1 MRIADN
7 NFNLYSL
14 DNRQDK
20 LKPLSASS
28 SERPSQEVLRLP
40 ASAVVQVESVSPSQ
54 KQQLLQ
60 NYIQQPSNK
69 GSDLGYPQQ
78 RAVSAYGQLAQQDER
93 DKLQTLM
100 GIDEYA

>member
-7 NFNLYSL
+7 HLNLYGL

-20 LKPLSASS
+20 LKPLSGSASAGQ
-28 SERPSQEVLRLP
+28 RGEVPRLP
-40 ASAVVQVESVSPSQ
+40 APVAQVESVSRAQ

-60 NYIQQPSNK
+60 NYLQQPQSKN
-69 GSDLGYPQQ
+69 GDLAYPQQ

-93 DKLQTLM
+93 DKLRSLL
-100 GIDEYA
+100 GVDEYA